1 MSTMLLR
8 IEQMFYFI
16 VVITFL
22 TLCLAIPTYMVIRE
36 NFITSPRYNLCMIF
50 MAPSGAQGVT
60 IFVSPFVRP
69 SGSSLSRAFSL
80 HHSGSGLFQ
89 EVSLRFLLVFS

>member
-1 MSTMLLR
+1 MLSR
-8 IEQMFYFI
+8 IERMFYFI
-16 VVITFL
+16 VVIIFI
-22 TLCLAIPTYMVIRE
+22 TLCFGIPTYKIIRE

-50 MAPSGAQGVT
+50 MAQS
-60 IFVSPFVRP
+60 IFISPFVRP

-89 EVSLRFLLVFS
+89 EVSLREAFILKKTKKFY